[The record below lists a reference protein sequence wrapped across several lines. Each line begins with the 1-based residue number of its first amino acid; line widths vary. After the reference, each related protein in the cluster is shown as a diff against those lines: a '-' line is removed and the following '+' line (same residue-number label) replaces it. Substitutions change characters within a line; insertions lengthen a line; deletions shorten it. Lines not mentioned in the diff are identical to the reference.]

1 MSPFHRSCRHPS
13 RFQPHAW
20 KVDDDWRGSKD
31 TIVRS
36 VGDIH
41 NEHYDHKRLRQKL
54 ETHLPAH
61 YDAVAR
67 GLVGAI
73 NTTRSKP
80 R

>member
-1 MSPFHRSCRHPS
+1 M
-13 RFQPHAW
+13 
-20 KVDDDWRGSKD
+20 
-31 TIVRS
+31 RS
-36 VGDIH
+36 VGGIH
-41 NEHYDHKRLRQKL
+41 NEHYDHKHLRQKL

-61 YDAVAR
+61 YHAMAR